1 MTNAFVPV
9 FLKKKRKWAGDSQ
22 NPEKKA
28 QHRAKVLQGANSDQV
43 WDNTVISNLW
53 TAKICLPV
61 TQTTLLVL
69 VLLHVVNTQR
79 KSTKISNQP
88 ELGWMQ

>member
-9 FLKKKRKWAGDSQ
+9 FLKKKKMGGRSRGDSQ

-28 QHRAKVLQGANSDQV
+28 QHRAKVLQVANSDRV

-69 VLLHVVNTQR
+69 EKIHDVLSKVGMFMMFL
-79 KSTKISNQP
+79 
-88 ELGWMQ
+88 